1 MVELFFNRIILQ
13 IQHMTPDCTRQ
24 RAPMFFFQR
33 RVTRKTISLRA
44 TEICAFIAK
53 KTKTNPRV
61 KASKSE
67 LYWRGPLFDC
77 VKFRALLGDKETEL
91 SFSCYSMSKN
101 TWDYCQRVMCVCA
114 CALQWNLCP
123 AMCGLLFYR
132 LWTFIREFNLHVVY
146 PIGIFII
153 FFCYFI
159 IIMCIILV
167 YSLCTWILNC
177 DYFTL
182 CYSSQLQG
190 IVRELR
196 YRHDYF

>member
-33 RVTRKTISLRA
+33 RVTRKTISSRA

-67 LYWRGPLFDC
+67 QYWRGPLFDC
-77 VKFRALLGDKETEL
+77 KIQSSARSQRDRTVIFLLQYEQEHL
-91 SFSCYSMSKN
+91 
-101 TWDYCQRVMCVCA
+101 DYCQRVMCVCA

-123 AMCGLLFYR
+123 AMSGLLFYR
-132 LWTFIREFNLHVVY
+132 LWTFIREYNLHVVY

-153 FFCYFI
+153 FFCY
-159 IIMCIILV
+159 
-167 YSLCTWILNC
+167 SL
-177 DYFTL
+177 
-182 CYSSQLQG
+182 
-190 IVRELR
+190 
-196 YRHDYF
+196 

>member
-67 LYWRGPLFDC
+67 RYWRGPLFDC
-77 VKFRALLGDKETEL
+77 VKFRALLRDKETEL
-91 SFSCYSMSKN
+91 SYEQEHL
-101 TWDYCQRVMCVCA
+101 DYCQRVMCVCVHVHYSGT
-114 CALQWNLCP
+114 CVLQCVDCCFIGCELSSGNLISMLCIP
-123 AMCGLLFYR
+123 LEFLLFFFVIHY
-132 LWTFIREFNLHVVY
+132 NYVY
-146 PIGIFII
+146 
-153 FFCYFI
+153 
-159 IIMCIILV
+159 
-167 YSLCTWILNC
+167 YSC
-177 DYFTL
+177 
-182 CYSSQLQG
+182 
-190 IVRELR
+190 V
-196 YRHDYF
+196 

>member
-67 LYWRGPLFDC
+67 RYWRGPLFDC
-77 VKFRALLGDKETEL
+77 VKFRALLGDRDRAVIFLLQYEQEHL
-91 SFSCYSMSKN
+91 
-101 TWDYCQRVMCVCA
+101 DYCQRVMCVCA

-132 LWTFIREFNLHVVY
+132 LWTFIREFNVVY
-146 PIGIFII
+146 PIGIFIF
-153 FFCYFI
+153 FFCY
-159 IIMCIILV
+159 
-167 YSLCTWILNC
+167 SL
-177 DYFTL
+177 
-182 CYSSQLQG
+182 
-190 IVRELR
+190 
-196 YRHDYF
+196 

>member
-1 MVELFFNRIILQ
+1 MYQAESTDVLLPKESDQENNIIEGNGNLRIYRKKDKNKPKGKGVKKWTVLKGAFIWLCK
-13 IQHMTPDCTRQ
+13 IKSSARRQ
-24 RAPMFFFQR
+24 RD
-33 RVTRKTISLRA
+33 RA
-44 TEICAFIAK
+44 VIF
-53 KTKTNPRV
+53 
-61 KASKSE
+61 
-67 LYWRGPLFDC
+67 
-77 VKFRALLGDKETEL
+77 LLQYEQEHL
-91 SFSCYSMSKN
+91 
-101 TWDYCQRVMCVCA
+101 DYCQRVMCVCA